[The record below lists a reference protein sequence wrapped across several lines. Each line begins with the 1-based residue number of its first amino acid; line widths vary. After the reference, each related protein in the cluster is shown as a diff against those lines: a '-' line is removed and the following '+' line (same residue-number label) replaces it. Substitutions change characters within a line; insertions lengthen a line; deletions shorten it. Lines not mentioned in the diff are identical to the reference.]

1 MQQKRNYRFS
11 QLEEKGI
18 DTMELNK
25 ATMELKSLLI
35 EEMQKES
42 MSYREEDLDN
52 IIALLIRV
60 ISDVE
65 VYDMLLDLDIE

>member
-1 MQQKRNYRFS
+1 MQQKRDYRFS